1 MSESQL
7 YYQRLIGILFYKN
20 KVALR
25 LPLAIGYT
33 HSIAEAEWICE
44 KNERKYADLQFDG
57 YKPKYLKYCC
67 NPENLVTLH
76 TWLDKIPGHTV
87 YKS

>member
-1 MSESQL
+1 MSDNHL

-20 KVALR
+20 KIV
-25 LPLAIGYT
+25 GYT

-87 YKS
+87 

>member
-7 YYQRLIGILFYKN
+7 YYMGLIGILFYKN
-20 KVALR
+20 KI
-25 LPLAIGYT
+25 IGYT
-33 HSIAEAEWICE
+33 NSIAEAEWICE
-44 KNERKYADLQFDG
+44 NNEKKYADLQFDV
-57 YKPKYLKYCC
+57 YKKKYLKYCC

-87 YKS
+87 